1 MIARFV
7 MGPNDTLIAMLTVC
21 LAVVFLIA
29 LL

>member
-1 MIARFV
+1 MNERFA
-7 MGPNDTLIAMLTVC
+7 MGPHDTLTAMLTVC